1 MEKIIKT
8 IETERLILRGI
19 DEADAESIVKWR
31 SVPDVFRY
39 FLSPHQITL
48 EEHMNWY
55 QNRYLSNEKRFDWMC
70 FDKQTGIRI
79 GVFGLYKDDGFAEV
93 NYLLAP
99 EAQHKGFA
107 TEAVKELMRFAS
119 DEWGY
124 KRFIAEIHEENEAS
138 VKLAEKLG
146 FRVESCN
153 PPFNV
158 YQLEI

>member
-19 DEADAESIVKWR
+19 DESDAECIVKWR
-31 SVPDVFRY
+31 SVPEVFRY

-70 FDKQTGIRI
+70 FEKQTGNRI
-79 GVFGLYKDDGFAEV
+79 GVFGLYKDDGAAEI
-93 NYLLAP
+93 NYLLAS
-99 EAQHKGFA
+99 EAQHKGYA

-138 VKLAEKLG
+138 VTLAEKLG